1 MIIMMGAMV
10 LRAMLEKMVVMTVI
24 MVTMVMWV
32 GVSEGN
38 INVVA
43 VGKLSMLVI
52 LFTLT
57 QCILDS
63 ASSTEPRNSGYA

>member
-10 LRAMLEKMVVMTVI
+10 LRAMLEKMVVMTV